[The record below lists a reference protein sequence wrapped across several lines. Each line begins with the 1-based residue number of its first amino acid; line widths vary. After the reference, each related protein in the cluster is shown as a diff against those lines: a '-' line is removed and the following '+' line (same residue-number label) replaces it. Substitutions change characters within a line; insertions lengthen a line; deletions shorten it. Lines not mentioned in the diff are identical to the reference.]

1 MNKKADH
8 SVQLKRSENAS
19 WRGNRWTHLSSGLLA
34 QLWNIFFLSLLNS
47 KQKSYYGSFVF
58 CVVILLVRCVFE
70 ACHLSHWFHGFFSDS
85 LPSPGCIFCRRYSR
99 IQRWPLLVMFA
110 SISSSVSTPSSP
122 HPLYTSLVS
131 STRMTRWESE
141 GFWHNHVTFAPPP
154 PPPPKKEKKNTKILE
169 TGFSLGWFLEFFFVQ
184 KHLQCH
190 TRRNFSYYLCW
201 KQLCCSVFLWKP
213 WYIFSSFFDEY

>member
-1 MNKKADH
+1 MDFPALTIHAHRPGNVHINTHAVRPRFNTSSSLTPPPQSPWVMNKKADH

-19 WRGNRWTHLSSGLLA
+19 RRGNRWTHLSSGLLA
-34 QLWNIFFLSLLNS
+34 QLWNIFSLSLLNS

-131 STRMTRWESE
+131 STRMTRWEKS
-141 GFWHNHVTFAPPP
+141 
-154 PPPPKKEKKNTKILE
+154 PPPKKVLDTL
-169 TGFSLGWFLEFFFVQ
+169 
-184 KHLQCH
+184 
-190 TRRNFSYYLCW
+190 
-201 KQLCCSVFLWKP
+201 
-213 WYIFSSFFDEY
+213 YIFSSFFDEY